1 MIIFPAIDLK
11 NGKCVRL
18 QQGKFDHV
26 KVFNENPVSVA
37 KEFEAKGAEYIH
49 LVDLDG
55 ALEGELVNREVIEKI
70 IKSVNIPCELG
81 GGIRTIERIE
91 ELLNLGIARVIL
103 GTIAIKNP
111 ELTKEAVK
119 RFGGDKVVIGIDAKK
134 GKVAINGWV
143 DVTEKD
149 VVELI
154 KEMESI
160 GVKTVIYK
168 EKKKDG
174 MMQGISYDSVKRIL
188 ELTNINIVVSGGVT
202 TIEDINKL
210 TALKNSKIEGVIT
223 GKAIYEG
230 TLKLEEAVRV
240 AK

>member
-1 MIIFPAIDLK
+1 MVIFPAIDLK

-18 QQGKFDHV
+18 QQGKFDNV
-26 KVFNENPVSVA
+26 KVFNEDPVSVA

-55 ALEGELVNREVIEKI
+55 AVEGELVNRSVIENI
-70 IKSVNIPCELG
+70 VKSVKIPCELG

-91 ELLNLGIARVIL
+91 ELLNLGLARVIL

-111 ELTKEAVK
+111 ELTKEAVAK
-119 RFGGDKVVIGIDAKK
+119 FGGEKVVIGIDAKK
-134 GKVAINGWV
+134 GKVAINGWL

-160 GVKTVIYK
+160 GVKTVIYTDI
-168 EKKKDG
+168 EKDG
-174 MMQGISYDSVKRIL
+174 MMQGISLDSVKRIL
-188 ELTNINIVVSGGVT
+188 EQTDINMVVSGGVT
-202 TIEDINKL
+202 SIEDINHL
-210 TALKNSKIEGVIT
+210 VELKNSKIEGVIT

-230 TLKLEEAVRV
+230 KLDLVEAIRV

>member
-111 ELTKEAVK
+111 ELTKEAVAG
-119 RFGGDKVVIGIDAKK
+119 RNGYRHCRTPRCFTCAF
-134 GKVAINGWV
+134 AILP
-143 DVTEKD
+143 VTASA
-149 VVELI
+149 V
-154 KEMESI
+154 
-160 GVKTVIYK
+160 GVYCPA
-168 EKKKDG
+168 
-174 MMQGISYDSVKRIL
+174 Q
-188 ELTNINIVVSGGVT
+188 
-202 TIEDINKL
+202 
-210 TALKNSKIEGVIT
+210 
-223 GKAIYEG
+223 
-230 TLKLEEAVRV
+230 
-240 AK
+240 

>member
-18 QQGKFDHV
+18 EQGKFDNV
-26 KVFNENPVSVA
+26 KVFNEDPVAVA

-55 ALEGELVNREVIEKI
+55 AVEGELVNRDVIEKI
-70 IKSVNIPCELG
+70 VKSVKIPCELG
-81 GGIRTIERIE
+81 GGIRNIERME
-91 ELLNLGIARVIL
+91 ELLNLGLARVIL

-111 ELTKEAVK
+111 EITKEAVAK
-119 RFGGDKVVIGIDAKK
+119 FGGEKVVIGIDAKK
-134 GKVAINGWV
+134 GKVAINGWL

-160 GVKTVIYK
+160 GVKTVIYTDI
-168 EKKKDG
+168 EKDG
-174 MMQGISYDSVKRIL
+174 MMQGISLDSVKRIL
-188 ELTNINIVVSGGVT
+188 EQTDINMVVSGGVT
-202 TIEDINKL
+202 SIEDINHL
-210 TALKNSKIEGVIT
+210 VELKNSKIEGVIT
-223 GKAIYEG
+223 GKAI
-230 TLKLEEAVRV
+230 
-240 AK
+240 

>member
-18 QQGKFDHV
+18 EQGKFDNV
-26 KVFNENPVSVA
+26 KVFNEDPVAVA

-55 ALEGELVNREVIEKI
+55 AVEGELVNRTVIENI
-70 IKSVNIPCELG
+70 VKSVKIPCELG

-91 ELLNLGIARVIL
+91 ELLNLGLARVIL

-111 ELTKEAVK
+111 ELTKEAVAK
-119 RFGGDKVVIGIDAKK
+119 FGGEKVVIGIDAKK
-134 GKVAINGWV
+134 GKVAINGWL

-160 GVKTVIYK
+160 GVKTVIYTDI
-168 EKKKDG
+168 EKDG
-174 MMQGISYDSVKRIL
+174 MMQGISLDSVKRIL
-188 ELTNINIVVSGGVT
+188 EQTDINMVVSGGVT
-202 TIEDINKL
+202 SIEDINHL
-210 TALKNSKIEGVIT
+210 VELKNSKIEGVIT

-230 TLKLEEAVRV
+230 KLNLEEAIRV

>member
-18 QQGKFDHV
+18 EQGKFDNV
-26 KVFNENPVSVA
+26 KVFNEDPVAVA

-55 ALEGELVNREVIEKI
+55 AVEGELVNRDVIEKI
-70 IKSVNIPCELG
+70 VKSVKIPCELG
-81 GGIRTIERIE
+81 GGIRNIERME
-91 ELLNLGIARVIL
+91 ELLNLGLARVIL

-111 ELTKEAVK
+111 EITKEAVAK
-119 RFGGDKVVIGIDAKK
+119 FGGEKVVIGIDAKK
-134 GKVAINGWV
+134 GKVAINGWL

-160 GVKTVIYK
+160 GVKTVIYTDI
-168 EKKKDG
+168 EKDG
-174 MMQGISYDSVKRIL
+174 MMQGISLDSVKRIL
-188 ELTNINIVVSGGVT
+188 EQTDINMVVSGGVT
-202 TIEDINKL
+202 SIEDINHL
-210 TALKNSKIEGVIT
+210 VELKNSKIEGVIT

-230 TLKLEEAVRV
+230 KLDLAEAIRV

>member
-18 QQGKFDHV
+18 EQGKFDNV
-26 KVFNENPVSVA
+26 KVFNEDPVAVA

-55 ALEGELVNREVIEKI
+55 AVEGELVNRDVIEKI
-70 IKSVNIPCELG
+70 VKSVKIPCELG
-81 GGIRTIERIE
+81 GGIRNIERME
-91 ELLNLGIARVIL
+91 ELLNLGLARVIL

-111 ELTKEAVK
+111 EITKEAVAK
-119 RFGGDKVVIGIDAKK
+119 FGGEKVVIGIDAKK
-134 GKVAINGWV
+134 GKVAINGWL

-160 GVKTVIYK
+160 GVKTVIYTDI
-168 EKKKDG
+168 EKDG
-174 MMQGISYDSVKRIL
+174 MMQGISLDSVKRIL
-188 ELTNINIVVSGGVT
+188 EQTDINMVVSGGVT
-202 TIEDINKL
+202 SIEDINHL
-210 TALKNSKIEGVIT
+210 VELKNSKIEGVIT

-230 TLKLEEAVRV
+230 KLNLEEAIRV

>member
-11 NGKCVRL
+11 SGKCVRL
-18 QQGKFDHV
+18 EQGKFDNV
-26 KVFNENPVSVA
+26 KVFNEDPIAVA

-55 ALEGELVNREVIEKI
+55 AVEGELVNRDVIENI
-70 IKSVNIPCELG
+70 VKSVKIPCELG

-91 ELLNLGIARVIL
+91 ELLNLGLARVIL

-111 ELTKEAVK
+111 ELTKEAVSK
-119 RFGGDKVVIGIDAKK
+119 FGGEKVVIGIDAKK
-134 GKVAINGWV
+134 GKVAINGWL

-160 GVKTVIYK
+160 GVKTVIYTDI
-168 EKKKDG
+168 EKDG
-174 MMQGISYDSVKRIL
+174 MMQGISLDSVKRIL
-188 ELTNINIVVSGGVT
+188 EQTDINMVVSGGVT
-202 TIEDINKL
+202 SIEDINHL
-210 TALKNSKIEGVIT
+210 VELNNSKIEGVIT

-230 TLKLEEAVRV
+230 KLDLAEAIRV

>member
-1 MIIFPAIDLK
+1 MVIFPAIDLK

-18 QQGKFDHV
+18 QQGKFDNV
-26 KVFNENPVSVA
+26 KVFNEDPVSVA
-37 KEFEAKGAEYIH
+37 KEFEKKGAEYIH

-55 ALEGELVNREVIEKI
+55 ALEGELVNRAVIEKI
-70 IKSVNIPCELG
+70 VKSVNIPCELG

-91 ELLNLGIARVIL
+91 ELLDLGISRVIL

-111 ELTKEAVK
+111 KITKEAVK
-119 RFGGDKVVIGIDAKK
+119 KFGGDRVVIGIDAKH
-134 GKVAINGWV
+134 GKVAINGWI
-143 DVTEKD
+143 DITEKD

-154 KEMESI
+154 KEMENI
-160 GVKTVIYK
+160 GVKTVIYTDI
-168 EKKKDG
+168 EKDG

-188 ELTNINIVVSGGVT
+188 EQTNINIVVSGGVT
-202 TIEDINKL
+202 TIEDIKKL
-210 TALKNSKIEGVIT
+210 TVLENSKIEGVIT

-230 TLKLEEAVRV
+230 KLDLAEAIRV

>member
-1 MIIFPAIDLK
+1 MVIFPAIDLK

-18 QQGKFDHV
+18 QQGKFDNV
-26 KVFNENPVSVA
+26 KVFNEDPVSVA
-37 KEFEAKGAEYIH
+37 KEFEKKGAEYIH

-55 ALEGELVNREVIEKI
+55 ALEGELVNRAVIEKI
-70 IKSVNIPCELG
+70 VKSVNIPCELG

-91 ELLNLGIARVIL
+91 ELLDLGISRVIL

-111 ELTKEAVK
+111 EITKEAVK
-119 RFGGDKVVIGIDAKK
+119 KFGGDRVVIGIDAKH
-134 GKVAINGWV
+134 GKVAINGWI
-143 DVTEKD
+143 DITEKD

-154 KEMESI
+154 KEMENI
-160 GVKTVIYK
+160 GVKTVIYTDI
-168 EKKKDG
+168 EKDG

-188 ELTNINIVVSGGVT
+188 EQTNINIVVSGGVT
-202 TIEDINKL
+202 TIEDIKKL
-210 TALKNSKIEGVIT
+210 TVLENSKIEGVIT

-230 TLKLEEAVRV
+230 KLDLAEAIRV

>member
-18 QQGKFDHV
+18 EQGKFDNV
-26 KVFNENPVSVA
+26 KVFNEDPVAVA

-55 ALEGELVNREVIEKI
+55 AVEGELVNRDVIEKI
-70 IKSVNIPCELG
+70 VKSVKIPCELG
-81 GGIRTIERIE
+81 GGIRNIERME
-91 ELLNLGIARVIL
+91 ELLNLGLARVIL

-111 ELTKEAVK
+111 EITKEAVAK
-119 RFGGDKVVIGIDAKK
+119 FGGEKVVIGIDAKK
-134 GKVAINGWV
+134 GKVAINGWL

-160 GVKTVIYK
+160 GVKTVIYTDI
-168 EKKKDG
+168 EKDG
-174 MMQGISYDSVKRIL
+174 MMQGISLDSVKRIL
-188 ELTNINIVVSGGVT
+188 EQTDINMVVSGGVT
-202 TIEDINKL
+202 SIEDINHL
-210 TALKNSKIEGVIT
+210 VELKNSKIEGVIT

-230 TLKLEEAVRV
+230 KLNLEEAIRV
-240 AK
+240 AR

>member
-11 NGKCVRL
+11 SGKCVRL
-18 QQGKFDHV
+18 EQGKFDNV
-26 KVFNENPVSVA
+26 KVFNEDPVAVA

-55 ALEGELVNREVIEKI
+55 AVEGELVNRDVIEKI
-70 IKSVNIPCELG
+70 VKSVKIPCELG
-81 GGIRTIERIE
+81 GGIRNIERIE
-91 ELLNLGIARVIL
+91 ELLNLGLARVIL

-111 ELTKEAVK
+111 ELTKEAVSK
-119 RFGGDKVVIGIDAKK
+119 FGGEKVVIGIDAKK
-134 GKVAINGWV
+134 GKVAINGWL

-160 GVKTVIYK
+160 GVKTVIYTDI
-168 EKKKDG
+168 EKDG
-174 MMQGISYDSVKRIL
+174 MMQGISLDSVKRIL
-188 ELTNINIVVSGGVT
+188 EQTDINMVVSGGVT
-202 TIEDINKL
+202 SIEDINHL
-210 TALKNSKIEGVIT
+210 VELKNSKIEGVIT

-230 TLKLEEAVRV
+230 KLDLAEAIRV

>member
-18 QQGKFDHV
+18 EQGKFDNV
-26 KVFNENPVSVA
+26 KVFNEDPVAVA

-55 ALEGELVNREVIEKI
+55 AVEGELVNRDVIEKI
-70 IKSVNIPCELG
+70 VKSVKIPCELG
-81 GGIRTIERIE
+81 GGIRNIERME
-91 ELLNLGIARVIL
+91 ELLNLGLARVIL

-111 ELTKEAVK
+111 EITKEAVAK
-119 RFGGDKVVIGIDAKK
+119 FGGEKVVIGIDAKK
-134 GKVAINGWV
+134 GKVAINGWL

-160 GVKTVIYK
+160 GVKTVIYTDI
-168 EKKKDG
+168 EKDG
-174 MMQGISYDSVKRIL
+174 MMQGISLDSVKRIL
-188 ELTNINIVVSGGVT
+188 EQTDINMVVSGGVT
-202 TIEDINKL
+202 SVEDINHL
-210 TALKNSKIEGVIT
+210 VDLKNSKIEGVIT

-230 TLKLEEAVRV
+230 KLNLEEAIRV

>member
-11 NGKCVRL
+11 SGKCVRL
-18 QQGKFDHV
+18 EQGKFDNV
-26 KVFNENPVSVA
+26 KVFNEDPVAVA

-55 ALEGELVNREVIEKI
+55 AVEGELVNRDVIENI
-70 IKSVNIPCELG
+70 VKSVKIPCELG

-91 ELLNLGIARVIL
+91 ELLNLGLARVIL

-111 ELTKEAVK
+111 ELTKEAVSK
-119 RFGGDKVVIGIDAKK
+119 FGGEKVVIGIDAKK
-134 GKVAINGWV
+134 GKVAINGWL

-160 GVKTVIYK
+160 GVKTVIYTDI
-168 EKKKDG
+168 EKDG
-174 MMQGISYDSVKRIL
+174 MMQGISLDSVKRIL
-188 ELTNINIVVSGGVT
+188 EQTDINMVVSGGVT
-202 TIEDINKL
+202 SIEDINHL
-210 TALKNSKIEGVIT
+210 VELKNSKIEGVIT

-230 TLKLEEAVRV
+230 KLDLAEAIRV

>member
-18 QQGKFDHV
+18 EQGKFDNV
-26 KVFNENPVSVA
+26 KVFNEDPVAVA

-55 ALEGELVNREVIEKI
+55 AVEGELVNRDVIEKI
-70 IKSVNIPCELG
+70 VKSVKIPCELG
-81 GGIRTIERIE
+81 GGIRNIERIE
-91 ELLNLGIARVIL
+91 ELLNLGLARVIL

-111 ELTKEAVK
+111 EITKEAVSK
-119 RFGGDKVVIGIDAKK
+119 FGGEKVVIGIDAKK
-134 GKVAINGWV
+134 GKVAINGWL

-160 GVKTVIYK
+160 GVKTVIYTDI
-168 EKKKDG
+168 EKDG
-174 MMQGISYDSVKRIL
+174 MMQGISLDSVKRIL
-188 ELTNINIVVSGGVT
+188 EQTDINMVVSGGVT
-202 TIEDINKL
+202 SIEDINHL
-210 TALKNSKIEGVIT
+210 VELKNSKIEGVIT

-230 TLKLEEAVRV
+230 KLNLEEAIRV